1 MTMFD
6 ALVFIKPAVLVFW
19 GLWLAL
25 AAFNSRVDPGTNRT
39 LVGNMLTMADL
50 KEGEPLGQGLLL
62 RAIHRPGL
70 AARMLQVIAAVQFA
84 IALGLGVSGVNLVLS
99 HDPVH
104 AVALASWALAAFGA
118 LWCFFLIGGLWF
130 GYWIKTPQVQ
140 QVHFTLLL
148 ATLLTLL
155 VVRLPS

>member
-6 ALVFIKPAVLVFW
+6 ALVLIKPAALVFW
-19 GLWLAL
+19 GVWLAL
-25 AAFNSRVDPGTNRT
+25 AAFNSSVDPGTNRT
-39 LVGNMLTMADL
+39 LMGNMLAMADL
-50 KEGEPLGQGLLL
+50 KEGEPLGQGLLP
-62 RAIHRPGL
+62 RAVRRPDL
-70 AARMLQVIAAVQFA
+70 AARMLQVIVVVQMA
-84 IALGLGVSGVNLVLS
+84 IALSLVASGVNLALS
-99 HDPVH
+99 HDPAH
-104 AVALASWALAAFGA
+104 AIALASWALAAFGA